1 MKICPKLQKS
11 TTDRSFFRN
20 LPSRNEMV
28 DRNDGK
34 FNGNK
39 FANNDVKLGTE
50 LKPQIIF
57 VFAIKIGKNTTI
69 ILEYIFS

>member
-1 MKICPKLQKS
+1 
-11 TTDRSFFRN
+11 
-20 LPSRNEMV
+20 MV

-57 VFAIKIGKNTTI
+57 VFATKIGENTTI
-69 ILEYIFS
+69 ILEYFFS